1 MINLYQDHY
10 DFKNI
15 ISLVQNNHHHHHS
28 SSPWWSN
35 LHYSGLLV
43 HRRMGPKFTSRLA
56 LSHRLLPCLWGQWC
70 TLNVIN
76 ITITITIVI
85 IGIIISMAKIAGTIL
100 CKDDRGVWG
109 QDGDQKVIVSYILF
123 LRGVNYSYRNV
134 RRPKIRNQKKE
145 IAIFFS
151 SGSAVL
157 GTGADTVSTSN
168 DQEIFR
174 WIFGINFK

>member
-1 MINLYQDHY
+1 M
-10 DFKNI
+10 NI
-15 ISLVQNNHHHHHS
+15 IVINTLMIKS
-28 SSPWWSN
+28 SSLQYNSHDYSCTEKSPSSLSSSSSCSITFN
-35 LHYSGLLV
+35 IQHYSGLLV

-109 QDGDQKVIVSYILF
+109 QDGDQKVIVSYIF
-123 LRGVNYSYRNV
+123 AWEEWTTH
-134 RRPKIRNQKKE
+134 PKMLEGQKSK
-145 IAIFFS
+145 IKRKKSPYFFRQ
-151 SGSAVL
+151 VL
-157 GTGADTVSTSN
+157 
-168 DQEIFR
+168 QF
-174 WIFGINFK
+174 